1 LFLLQ
6 LVKQEDK
13 AEKEKRWERRV
24 SKTGLTLL
32 SAINQVLSASILKKK
47 SSVLEYA
54 FRSEFSVHCINEQD
68 GGGLDK
74 RTHKERQLL
83 EKKAERNNDFEVF
96 QNTGNGFRRHMQFV
110 LCRAVF
116 LCP

>member
-32 SAINQVLSASILKKK
+32 SAINQVLSASILKKN
-47 SSVLEYA
+47 SSVLE
-54 FRSEFSVHCINEQD
+54 
-68 GGGLDK
+68 
-74 RTHKERQLL
+74 
-83 EKKAERNNDFEVF
+83 
-96 QNTGNGFRRHMQFV
+96 
-110 LCRAVF
+110 
-116 LCP
+116 